1 MLCHTTVVVVTCLVC
16 EFWELRKCYCFFVT
30 YILIISYLVGSTGQ
44 PISVI
49 IPTLII
55 HHSFTLSLQAQTLPF
70 QQFLP
75 TLDFF
80 FTYWTAFMIMG
91 LDQTYHAH
99 QFIFSF
105 TF

>member
-49 IPTLII
+49 IPTLLID
-55 HHSFTLSLQAQTLPF
+55 HSFSLSLQAHNLPF
-70 QQFLP
+70 QQILP

-80 FTYWTAFMIMG
+80 YLLDCVMITGPDWTY
-91 LDQTYHAH
+91 YVHH
-99 QFIFSF
+99 FIFSF
-105 TF
+105 TL